1 MFYLVYFTVSF
12 FFVASGGPF
21 PASGQHVETLQ
32 ATLQAADKAWTQQ
45 GPAGRGEHTNVQQSL
60 CVAHLGVANQNF
72 LRSCL
77 SCTSPVTTS
86 YTVKSSLPLG
96 KDLLCLR
103 RLGGYR

>member
-1 MFYLVYFTVSF
+1 MFYLVYFTVSFFFF

-45 GPAGRGEHTNVQQSL
+45 GPAGRGKHTNVQQRSL

-86 YTVKSSLPLG
+86 YMVKSSLPLG
-96 KDLLCLR
+96 KDLVCL
-103 RLGGYR
+103 